1 MKSGK
6 SFDITAS
13 ELYNISIK
21 CVYMPKSGSV
31 RYFFMPTDKP
41 NTIPGAKKCK
51 SYSKRQKKYFI

>member
-31 RYFFMPTDKP
+31 RYFFMPTDTP
-41 NTIPGAKKCK
+41 NIMPGAEKM
-51 SYSKRQKKYFI
+51 